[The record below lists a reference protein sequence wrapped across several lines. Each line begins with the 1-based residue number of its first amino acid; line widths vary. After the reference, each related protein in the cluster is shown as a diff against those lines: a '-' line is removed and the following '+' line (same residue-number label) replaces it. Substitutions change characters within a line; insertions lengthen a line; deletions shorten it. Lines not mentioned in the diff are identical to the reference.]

1 MYTTSMAPELTL
13 DQVDLLDQDLF
24 AEREPW
30 DVFELLRREAPVY
43 WHPGPEEGDGFW
55 CVTRYDD
62 LVYVLKNARLFSS
75 EANGSAQIEWMEPDV
90 LEARRNFMETDAPR
104 HTAWRRQFARS
115 FTPRAVADY
124 SDFLRELT
132 GQMLDDAIDRGEVD
146 FVHDI
151 AAVIPI
157 RALGHM
163 LGVPEEHL
171 GRLVELGDRMII
183 DTDPEIAHVLAGSP
197 EAEAFKYQ
205 PFGSEAAAELC
216 ALGRPL
222 IAERQA
228 CPRDDV
234 LSILANMEIDGRPLT
249 PVELDNNFALF
260 IVAGNETTRQGMALG
275 LLQLIENPWAMDELR
290 ADPSLYPTA
299 IDELL
304 RLASP
309 VWHFRRTATE
319 DTEIG
324 GVKIAKGERVVVWYA
339 AANRDPEAFPEPD
352 KLVLTRKRDEHA
364 SFGRGGPHFCIGAH
378 LARLEITILV
388 EELVKRVDKV
398 ELVAPPRR
406 LRSNFTNGV
415 KEMRVRF
422 TRRAG

>member
-1 MYTTSMAPELTL
+1 MASDLTL

-30 DVFELLRREAPVY
+30 DVFALLQREAPVY

-62 LVYVLKNARLFSS
+62 LVQVLKQARVFSS
-75 EANGSAQIEWMEPDV
+75 EANGSAQIEWMEADV

-115 FTPRAVADY
+115 FTPRAVAEY
-124 SDFLRELT
+124 TDFLRELT
-132 GQMLDDAIDRGEVD
+132 VQVLEEAIDRDEVE
-146 FVHDI
+146 FVHDV

-157 RALGHM
+157 RALGHI
-163 LGVPEEHL
+163 LGVPDEHL
-171 GRLVELGDRMII
+171 AKLVELGDRMII

-197 EAEAFKYQ
+197 EAEAYKYL
-205 PFGSEAAAELC
+205 PFGSEAASELC

-222 IAERQA
+222 IADRQR
-228 CPRDDV
+228 CPREDV
-234 LSILANMEIDGRPLT
+234 LSILANMEIDGRPLSEI
-249 PVELDNNFALF
+249 ELDNNFALF

-275 LLQLIENPWAMDELR
+275 LLKLIENPWALEELR
-290 ADPSLYPTA
+290 NDPSLFPTA

-324 GVKIAKGERVVVWYA
+324 GQAIKAGERVVVWFA
-339 AANRDPEAFPEPD
+339 AANRDPDEFPEPER
-352 KLVLTRKRDEHA
+352 LVLTRKRDEHA
-364 SFGRGGPHFCIGAH
+364 AFGRGGPHFCIGAH
-378 LARLEITILV
+378 LARLEIAILV
-388 EELVKRVDKV
+388 EELAKRVERV
-398 ELVAPPRR
+398 ELLAPPRR
-406 LRSNFTNGV
+406 LRSNFTNGL

-422 TRRAG
+422 VRRAA